1 MQVSISNGISI
12 HMNMNMI
19 IGICRNFTGN
29 INIRIIHSRIRL
41 KISVNAGINTIMI
54 LNIQQIINVSV
65 SLGDSMT
72 VNIIRVLIFVAAS
85 ILMRILLLVF
95 VVIRV
100 SNSASAGTNFNLMIC
115 IWKECLFYSNPSI
128 TPDYMKILT
137 DDYMNELMY
146 YS

>member
-72 VNIIRVLIFVAAS
+72 VNIIRVYVLVFVAAS
-85 ILMRILLLVF
+85 ILMQILLLV
-95 VVIRV
+95 
-100 SNSASAGTNFNLMIC
+100 
-115 IWKECLFYSNPSI
+115 
-128 TPDYMKILT
+128 
-137 DDYMNELMY
+137 
-146 YS
+146 